1 MKKLL
6 LLSLVFAL
14 FGFGCGDDEIS
25 GGPLSGKLG
34 GKSWTFQGGV
44 AKRGGP
50 DGLTITLAGYVE
62 EDPCAIFAYDE
73 IPNIWWFAPDEP
85 TERKLGL
92 RETVVFQVADDEE
105 DTFGISKN
113 VTKGKYTIDIVGPDT
128 VSGGLLAS
136 GFGDSVDGQWE
147 VPLCD

>member
-6 LLSLVFAL
+6 LFSLS
-14 FGFGCGDDEIS
+14 FGLLAFGCGDDEIS

-34 GKSWTFQGGV
+34 GKSWTFEGGV

-50 DGLTITLAGYVE
+50 DGLTITLADYVE

-73 IPNIWWFAPDEP
+73 IPHVWWFAPDKP
-85 TERKLGL
+85 TDRELGL
-92 RETVVFQVADDEE
+92 RETVVFQVADEE
-105 DTFGISKN
+105 DDDFGISKN
-113 VTKGKYTIDIVGPDT
+113 VTKGRYTIDVVGPDV